1 MHEENDTYYAVEK
14 LTPKLWRRR
23 MKDGSG
29 AYYMHWCPGCKHAHT
44 YPVGS
49 RSAPNWNFDG
59 NIEAPSFTPS
69 MLIFRPAHNDGEFNH
84 PQESICHYY
93 LTAGV
98 INYQNDCRHELAGKQ
113 GVDPGAISDDYGW

>member
-1 MHEENDTYYAVEK
+1 MHEETEVYYAVEK

-23 MKDGSG
+23 MKDGKG

-44 YPVGS
+44 YPVG
-49 RSAPNWNFDG
+49 PVHTTNWNFDG
-59 NIEAPSFTPS
+59 NIDAPSFSPS
-69 MLIFRPAHNDGEFNH
+69 MLIFMPAHDDR

-98 INYQNDCRHELAGKQ
+98 INYQPDCRHDLAGRQ
-113 GVDPGAISDDYGW
+113 GVDPGAIPEDYGW